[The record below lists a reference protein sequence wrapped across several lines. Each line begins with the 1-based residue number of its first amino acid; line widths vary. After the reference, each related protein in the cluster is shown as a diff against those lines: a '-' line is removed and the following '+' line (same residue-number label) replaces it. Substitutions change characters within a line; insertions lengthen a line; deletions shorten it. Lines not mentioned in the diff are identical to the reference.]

1 MHQWW
6 AMPTLPLHA
15 TASGNRGTFSL
26 VPAYPDFRDPH
37 TNTLIH
43 IMNGL
48 HIIHQTKCDFG
59 LFFKPIMSILDQFH
73 WIWEYENTLC
83 NTNLLDAEQLA
94 EYHEML
100 ASLETYGAYRVYI
113 PPGTIFSKY
122 SDKIPNDWCDI
133 YGFSKKPDCE
143 NFTQRLDEAKEADN
157 ANLTCKI
164 EELLCQGFSDNYD
177 DIAPQGERLAK
188 QLAGTKRR
196 SLFLQ
201 CGWVFLE
208 FLRERPD
215 THQNGCQLPDHS
227 PRRNN
232 HGKGHTRQVG
242 FVRRA
247 ANTAFLGSRIF
258 LQTL

>member
-177 DIAPQGERLAK
+177 DIAPQGERRRNSWLEQNVDLCFFNVDGSFWNFYAKDQTLIKMVANYLTTLPEEITMEKVTLAK
-188 QLAGTKRR
+188 WDL
-196 SLFLQ
+196 
-201 CGWVFLE
+201 
-208 FLRERPD
+208 
-215 THQNGCQLPDHS
+215 
-227 PRRNN
+227 
-232 HGKGHTRQVG
+232 
-242 FVRRA
+242 
-247 ANTAFLGSRIF
+247 
-258 LQTL
+258 